1 MSLPSVQDSSIL
13 DELKVTIERLD
24 VLAGDVLV
32 QAKEDGV
39 SAESIQKLMTIAV
52 KLYVARRISSPD
64 LAPFTGGVVTAT
76 DVAVA
81 TTQMLRAVNLEL
93 FELALWNGW
102 GRD

>member
-1 MSLPSVQDSSIL
+1 MSSPRAAESSIQ
-13 DELKVTIERLD
+13 DELTATIDRLD
-24 VLAGDVLV
+24 DLAGDLLL
-32 QAKEDGV
+32 QAKEESL

-64 LAPFTGGVVTAT
+64 LAPFTGGIVTAT

-81 TTQMLRAVNLEL
+81 STQMLQAVNLEL

-102 GRD
+102 GKD

>member
-1 MSLPSVQDSSIL
+1 MSSPSAATSAAV
-13 DELKVTIERLD
+13 DELKATIDRLD
-24 VLAGDVLV
+24 ALAGDLIV
-32 QAKEDGV
+32 QAQEE
-39 SAESIQKLMTIAV
+39 SLSPESIQKLMTIAV
-52 KLYVARRISSPD
+52 KLYVARRISTPD
-64 LAPFTGGVVTAT
+64 LTPFAGTVVTAT

>member
-1 MSLPSVQDSSIL
+1 MSSPRTADSSTA
-13 DELKVTIERLD
+13 DDLKATIDRLD
-24 VLAGDVLV
+24 VLAGDLLL
-32 QAKEDGV
+32 QAKED
-39 SAESIQKLMTIAV
+39 SLPPESIQKLMTIAV

-81 TTQMLRAVNLEL
+81 STQMLRAVNLEL

>member
-1 MSLPSVQDSSIL
+1 MSSPRVEESSKL
-13 DELKVTIERLD
+13 DELKATIDRLD
-24 VLAGDVLV
+24 VLAGELLV
-32 QAKEDGV
+32 RAEEDQL

-64 LAPFTGGVVTAT
+64 LTPFTGGVVTAT

-81 TTQMLRAVNLEL
+81 TTQMLSAVNLEL

-102 GRD
+102 GKD

>member
-1 MSLPSVQDSSIL
+1 MSSPRVAESSIA
-13 DELKVTIERLD
+13 DELTATIERLD
-24 VLAGDVLV
+24 VLAGDLLI
-32 QAKEDGV
+32 QAKEDNL
-39 SAESIQKLMTIAV
+39 SPESVQKLMTIAV

-64 LAPFTGGVVTAT
+64 LTPFTGGVVTAT

-102 GRD
+102 GTD